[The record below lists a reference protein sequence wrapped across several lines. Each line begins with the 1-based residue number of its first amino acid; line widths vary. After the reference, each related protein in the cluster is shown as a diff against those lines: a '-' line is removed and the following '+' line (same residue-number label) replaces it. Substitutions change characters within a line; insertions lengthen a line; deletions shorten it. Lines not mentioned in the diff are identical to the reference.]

1 MTRVRSLRMAKNPSQ
16 HRKLAKIAAAT
27 VANNTFGSVAE
38 EYLKGR
44 EQNGAAPTTM
54 IKNRW
59 MLHSLAAP
67 LSKRPI
73 AEITAAEI
81 LVIPKKVELSGR
93 RETARKLRGTIGTI
107 FRYAVATL
115 RAPNDPTYAL
125 KGALSAPMV
134 VHQPTITDEQLLGAL
149 MTTIEE
155 YDGWPTLRAAI
166 HFLALTMTRLG
177 EVRFMRRNEIV
188 WPKSTWTIP
197 AQRMKMRKPH
207 DAPLVLGHHGVA
219 SLKIESGSYWQR
231 SGTNECRP

>member
-1 MTRVRSLRMAKNPSQ
+1 
-16 HRKLAKIAAAT
+16 
-27 VANNTFGSVAE
+27 
-38 EYLKGR
+38 
-44 EQNGAAPTTM
+44 M

-207 DAPLVLGHHGVA
+207 DVPLSRQAITVLPLKSNQDRIGSAQELMSADPRITGDLDFQFFLPCRACFSARSTVNLPSGPY
-219 SLKIESGSYWQR
+219 SLVWWDSAQ
-231 SGTNECRP
+231 